1 MCIIQLSNLG
11 GNNFYY
17 VGICVELNVL
27 IPIDT
32 CVIYIFQIG
41 DREID
46 YHPSFRF
53 LLQTKLANP
62 HYQPEMQAQCTL
74 INFTVTRDG

>member
-1 MCIIQLSNLG
+1 MIKVNEARNFIRNL
-11 GNNFYY
+11 
-17 VGICVELNVL
+17 L
-27 IPIDT
+27 
-32 CVIYIFQIG
+32 FQIG

-46 YHPSFRF
+46 YHANFRL